1 MAPQARVE
9 RATNGL
15 TVRYSTTELLGNK
28 TGAGEES
35 RTLDLVLGKHTLYQ
49 LSYSRMKIFIT
60 ANGAP

>member
-28 TGAGEES
+28 TGAGSEN
-35 RTLDLVLGKHTLYQ
+35 RTRK
-49 LSYSRMKIFIT
+49 
-60 ANGAP
+60 